1 MQWAHK
7 TGYGTRSSR
16 DLNEAGRRAKKL
28 YYEFIRAVPT
38 IRQSYQLD
46 IPKEDIIARFRSEF
60 KKHQY
65 LTDTQLI
72 DRLVFQGRSELID
85 TINMFKTRSHV
96 VRILQPN
103 DKPLEQYHLLED
115 KNDVLTAFFKPG
127 LAKLGDENID
137 FFSTFKEK

>member
-1 MQWAHK
+1 MKQEDAQK
-7 TGYGTRSSR
+7 NCIMNS
-16 DLNEAGRRAKKL
+16 LEL
-28 YYEFIRAVPT
+28 FLL
-38 IRQSYQLD
+38 LD
-46 IPKEDIIARFRSEF
+46 NLINWIFPRKILLRGFVRNS